1 MSTSAK
7 DGSKPSSSFSSAS
20 SKKGGRKA
28 PTNSSNIPTSNP
40 YDLLSQEFDHENYT
54 RSVGD
59 PNLVQN
65 VLESEE
71 EVEVVFD
78 ETTNLL
84 SSSITGAS
92 TYTAPDVFKT

>member
-7 DGSKPSSSFSSAS
+7 DSSKPSSSFSSAS

-28 PTNSSNIPTSNP
+28 PTNSTNIPTSNP

-54 RSVGD
+54 SVGD
-59 PNLVQN
+59 PNLVHN